1 MFAVF
6 GGGAFLFV
14 GASST
19 ILVSA
24 IVGAAGLGLCAG
36 SVYVVGFTILHEN
49 VSDELRGR
57 IFATLYT
64 LVRLCLLLAL
74 GLAPFLAELLGRV
87 SREVFGADQS
97 VEVGGYDMFMPGVRL
112 ALWFGALVILAAG
125 VLAARALRHRS
136 APSALST

>member
-1 MFAVF
+1 VF

-36 SVYVVGFTILHEN
+36 AVYVVGFTILHEN

-57 IFATLYT
+57 VFATLYT

-87 SREVFGADQS
+87 SSEVFGSDQS
-97 VEVGGYDMFMPGVRL
+97 VVIAGFDMFLPGVRL
-112 ALWFGALVILAAG
+112 ALWFGALIILAAA
-125 VLAARALRHRS
+125 VLAARALRHPRS
-136 APSALST
+136 HSAVST